1 MFTFFE
7 SGQMIVNEVHE
18 LVDLFSDSDF
28 LVGFD
33 CESFFDLVNEPIPNF
48 H

>member
-7 SGQMIVNEVHE
+7 SDQMIVDEVHE
-18 LVDLFSDSDF
+18 LINLFSDSDF
-28 LVGFD
+28 FVGFD
-33 CESFFDLVNEPIPNF
+33 CESFFDLVDKPIPNF